1 MIKPSLVILAAGM
14 GSRYGGLKQI
24 DGVGPNE
31 EGIIEYSIYDAI
43 QAGFGKVVFIIRKD
57 IEAPFREKF
66 DGKFGDQIEVAYA
79 FQEMDSFVPGGIDPN
94 EREKPWG
101 TAHAML
107 VAKEVVNEPFA
118 VINADDYYGS
128 KAFKQIASFLTNQAS
143 ATQHCMVGYVLHRT
157 LSKHGTV
164 NRGVTVADD
173 NMFLQTVKE
182 RLKIERGDDGRVTY
196 LGEDDQRYELADD
209 SLVSMNF
216 WGFHPSIFDRTQQMF
231 DQFANDHQGQPR
243 AEFLIPEVVDA
254 MIVDGSAQYKVLQS
268 DDRWYGV
275 TYQEDKPKVQA
286 AFAALYNDGVYP
298 SPLF

>member
-1 MIKPSLVILAAGM
+1 MTKPSLVILAAGM

-24 DGVGPNE
+24 DGVGPSE

-43 QAGFGKVVFIIRKD
+43 QAGFGKVVFVIRKD

-79 FQEMDSFVPGGIDPN
+79 FQEMDSFVPDGIDPAK
-94 EREKPWG
+94 REKPWG

-107 VAKEVVNEPFA
+107 VAKDVVNEPFA

-128 KAFKQIASFLTNQAS
+128 KAFKQIASFLVAEAS
-143 ATQHCMVGYVLHRT
+143 PELHCMVGYVLHRT

-164 NRGVTVADD
+164 NRGVTIASKD
-173 NMFLQTVKE
+173 MLLKTVKE
-182 RLKIERGDDGRVTY
+182 RLKIERGTDEQVTY
-196 LGEDDQRYELADD
+196 LGEDGHRYELADD

-216 WGFHPSIFDRTQQMF
+216 WGFHPSIFERTQSMF
-231 DQFANDHQGQPR
+231 NDFAKDHVGSPR

-254 MIVDGSAQYKVLQS
+254 MINDGSAKFKVLKS

-275 TYQEDKPKVQA
+275 TYQEDKPKVQE
-286 AFAALYNDGVYP
+286 AFALLYKEGAYP